1 MALIDVIE
9 YEGSNDVLV
18 YKYPHSYFSTMS
30 QLIVRE
36 SQEAILYKDG
46 KMLDFFLP
54 GKYTLHA
61 GNIPLLFKVV
71 NLPFGGNSPF
81 KCDVFLL
88 IKQLLWITNG
98 EQRPR

>member
-18 YKYPHSYFSTMS
+18 YKYPHSDFSTMS

-46 KMLDFFLP
+46 KMFDIARCF
-54 GKYTLHA
+54 
-61 GNIPLLFKVV
+61 
-71 NLPFGGNSPF
+71 
-81 KCDVFLL
+81 
-88 IKQLLWITNG
+88 
-98 EQRPR
+98 R